1 MSTIV
6 LKFGGTSV
14 ATTDLIKSAASIV
27 KKEYDAGSN
36 LAVVV
41 SAMAGTTNSLINYV
55 KEINTNSD
63 SEYDVVVSSGEQVTS
78 GLMSMALDEIGVPS
92 RSWLGWQLPI
102 LTSGPHRNSVI
113 EKINP
118 DKILEGFKKNEVA
131 VLAGFQGLSVND
143 RITTIGRGGSDN
155 TAVFLAS
162 ALNADRCDIYTD
174 VDGVYTSDPKITSK
188 VKKLDKVSYEEMIE
202 MASQGAKVLQ
212 TASVESAMSK
222 NVNVQV
228 RSTFKPN
235 EEGTEISIDGESEIL
250 RAVTGVAYS
259 KDEAKITI
267 IDLVDEPGIA
277 ARVFKALSDDSINV
291 DMIVQNNFIERKMT
305 NLTFTIPMGDLE
317 KSISILDT
325 LKDKISF
332 SKIINE
338 DNLSKV
344 SIIGSGMRN
353 QPGIAAKMFQCLSE
367 QNINIEVISTSEIK
381 VSVLI
386 DKSRTEDAV
395 SSLHDAFQ
403 LDNI

>member
-27 KKEYDAGSN
+27 KKEYDAGNN

-41 SAMAGTTNSLINYV
+41 SAMAGTTNSLINFV
-55 KEINTNSD
+55 KEINSSVD

-78 GLMSMALDEIGVPS
+78 GLMSMALNQLGVPS

-102 LTSGPHRNSVI
+102 ITSGPHRNSLI
-113 EKINP
+113 EKINVE
-118 DKILEGFKKNEVA
+118 KILKDFEDRKVA
-131 VLAGFQGLSVND
+131 VLAGFQGLSIEG

-188 VKKLDKVSYEEMIE
+188 VKKLNKVSYEEMIE

-235 EEGTEISIDGESEIL
+235 EEGTEISIDGEGEIL

-277 ARVFKALSDDSINV
+277 AKIFNKLSDDSINV

-317 KSISILDT
+317 KSISILDK
-325 LKDKISF
+325 LKDQIEFSRIIS
-332 SKIINE
+332 E

-386 DKSRTEDAV
+386 DKARTEDAV
-395 SSLHDAFQ
+395 SSLHDTFK

>member
-14 ATTDLIKSAASIV
+14 ATVDLIKSAAEIV
-27 KKEYDAGSN
+27 KKEYDAGNN

-41 SAMAGTTNSLINYV
+41 SAMAGTTNSLIDYV
-55 KEINTNSD
+55 KEINISSD
-63 SEYDVVVSSGEQVTS
+63 SEYDVVVSSGEQITS
-78 GLMSMALDEIGVPS
+78 GLMSMALEELGIPA

-113 EKINP
+113 EKISP
-118 DKILEGFKKNEVA
+118 DKIIDGFKEKKVA

-188 VKKLDKVSYEEMIE
+188 VKKLNKVSYEEMIE

-235 EEGTEISIDGESEIL
+235 EAGTKISIDGEGEIL

-259 KDEAKITI
+259 KDESKITI

-277 ARVFKALSDDSINV
+277 AKVFKALSDDSINV

-317 KSISILDT
+317 KSLLILNK
-325 LKDKISF
+325 LKDKIAF
-332 SKIINE
+332 SKIISE

-353 QPGIAAKMFQCLSE
+353 QPGIAAKMFQCLSD
-367 QNINIEVISTSEIK
+367 QDINIEVISTSEIK

-386 DKSRTEDAV
+386 DKARTEDAV
-395 SSLHDAFQ
+395 SSLHDAFK

>member
-27 KKEYDAGSN
+27 KKEYDAGNN

-55 KEINTNSD
+55 KEINTNPD

-78 GLMSMALDEIGVPS
+78 GLMSMALNEIGVPS
-92 RSWLGWQLPI
+92 RSWLSWQLPI
-102 LTSGPHRNSVI
+102 LTSGPHKNSVI

-118 DKILEGFKKNEVA
+118 DKIIEGFKEKQVA

-188 VKKLDKVSYEEMIE
+188 VRKLNKVSYEEMIE

-212 TASVESAMSK
+212 TASVESAMNK
-222 NVNVQV
+222 NINVQV

-235 EEGTEISIDGESEIL
+235 EEGTEISIDGESENL

-277 ARVFKALSDDSINV
+277 AKIFKALSDVSINV

-317 KSISILDT
+317 KSLSILDT
-325 LKDKISF
+325 LKDRIAF
-332 SKIINE
+332 SKIISE

-386 DKSRTEDAV
+386 DKARTEVAV
-395 SSLHDAFQ
+395 SSLHDAFK

>member
-14 ATTDLIKSAASIV
+14 ATTDLIKSAAGII
-27 KKEYDAGSN
+27 KKEYDAGN
-36 LAVVV
+36 NVAVVV
-41 SAMAGTTNSLINYV
+41 SAMAGATNSLIKYV
-55 KEINTNSD
+55 EEINANLD
-63 SEYDVVVSSGEQVTS
+63 PEYDVVVSSGEQVTS
-78 GLMSMALDEIGVPS
+78 GLMSMALNEIGVPS
-92 RSWLGWQLPI
+92 RSWQGWQLPI

-113 EKINP
+113 EKIYP
-118 DKILEGFKKNEVA
+118 EKIIEGFKEKQVA

-188 VKKLDKVSYEEMIE
+188 VKKLNKVSYEEMIE

-235 EEGTEISIDGESEIL
+235 EEGTEISIDGEGEIL

-277 ARVFKALSDDSINV
+277 AKVFKALSDDSINV

-317 KSISILDT
+317 KSLSILDM
-325 LKDKISF
+325 LKDQIAF
-332 SKIINE
+332 SKIISE

-386 DKSRTEDAV
+386 DKAKTEDAV
-395 SSLHDAFQ
+395 SSLHDAFK

>member
-27 KKEYDAGSN
+27 KKEYDAGNN

-41 SAMAGTTNSLINYV
+41 SAMAGTTNSLIDYV
-55 KEINTNSD
+55 KEINTSYD
-63 SEYDVVVSSGEQVTS
+63 SEYDVVVSSGEQITS
-78 GLMSMALDEIGVPS
+78 GLMSMALNEIGVPS

-102 LTSGPHRNSVI
+102 LTAGPHRNSVI

-118 DKILEGFKKNEVA
+118 DKILEGFKEKQVA

-188 VKKLDKVSYEEMIE
+188 VKKLNKVSYEEMIE

-235 EEGTEISIDGESEIL
+235 EQGTEISIDGESEIL

-267 IDLVDEPGIA
+267 IDLIDEPGIA
-277 ARVFKALSDDSINV
+277 AKVFKALSDDSINV

-317 KSISILDT
+317 KSLSILDT
-325 LKDKISF
+325 LKDQISF
-332 SKIINE
+332 SKIISE

-353 QPGIAAKMFQCLSE
+353 QPGIAAKMFLCLSE

-386 DKSRTEDAV
+386 DKAKTEDAV
-395 SSLHDAFQ
+395 SSLHDAFK

>member
-27 KKEYDAGSN
+27 KKEYDAGN
-36 LAVVV
+36 DLAVVV
-41 SAMAGTTNSLINYV
+41 SAMAGTTNSLINFV
-55 KEINTNSD
+55 KEINSSVD

-78 GLMSMALDEIGVPS
+78 GLMSMALNQLGVQS

-102 LTSGPHRNSVI
+102 ITSGPHRNSLI
-113 EKINP
+113 EKINVE
-118 DKILEGFKKNEVA
+118 KILKDFEDRKVA
-131 VLAGFQGLSVND
+131 VLAGFQGLSIEG

-188 VKKLDKVSYEEMIE
+188 VKKLNKVSYEEMIE

-235 EEGTEISIDGESEIL
+235 EEGTEISIDGEGEIL

-277 ARVFKALSDDSINV
+277 AKIFNKLSDDSINV

-305 NLTFTIPMGDLE
+305 NLTFTIPMGDLK
-317 KSISILDT
+317 KSILILDK
-325 LKDKISF
+325 LKDQIEFSRIIS
-332 SKIINE
+332 E

-386 DKSRTEDAV
+386 DKARTEDAV
-395 SSLHDAFQ
+395 SSLHDTFE

>member
-14 ATTDLIKSAASIV
+14 ASIDLIKSAAEIV
-27 KKEYDAGSN
+27 KKEYDAGNN

-41 SAMAGTTNSLINYV
+41 SAMAGTTNSLIDYV
-55 KEINTNSD
+55 KEINISSD

-78 GLMSMALDEIGVPS
+78 GLMSMALEELGIPA

-118 DKILEGFKKNEVA
+118 EKIIDGFKEKKVA
-131 VLAGFQGLSVND
+131 VLAGFQGLSVSD

-174 VDGVYTSDPKITSK
+174 VDGVYTSDPKITPK
-188 VKKLDKVSYEEMIE
+188 VKKLNKVSYEEMIE

-228 RSTFKPN
+228 RSTFKPD
-235 EEGTEISIDGESEIL
+235 EAGTKISIDGEGEIL

-259 KDEAKITI
+259 KDESKITI

-277 ARVFKALSDDSINV
+277 AKVFKALSDDSINV

-317 KSISILDT
+317 KSLSILNK
-325 LKDKISF
+325 LKDKIAF
-332 SKIINE
+332 SKIISE

-353 QPGIAAKMFQCLSE
+353 QPGIAAKMFQCLSD
-367 QNINIEVISTSEIK
+367 QDINIEVISTSEIK

-386 DKSRTEDAV
+386 DKARTEDAV
-395 SSLHDAFQ
+395 SSLHDAFK

>member
-27 KKEYDAGSN
+27 KKEYDAGNN

-41 SAMAGTTNSLINYV
+41 SAMAGTTNSLINFV
-55 KEINTNSD
+55 KEINSSVD

-78 GLMSMALDEIGVPS
+78 GLMSMALNQLGVQS

-102 LTSGPHRNSVI
+102 ITSGPHRNSLI
-113 EKINP
+113 EKINVE
-118 DKILEGFKKNEVA
+118 KILKDFEDRKVA
-131 VLAGFQGLSVND
+131 VLAGFQGLSIEG

-188 VKKLDKVSYEEMIE
+188 VKKLNKVSYEEMIE

-235 EEGTEISIDGESEIL
+235 EEGTEISIDGEGEIL

-277 ARVFKALSDDSINV
+277 AKIFNKLSDDSINV

-317 KSISILDT
+317 KSISILDK
-325 LKDKISF
+325 LKDQIEFSRIIS
-332 SKIINE
+332 E

-386 DKSRTEDAV
+386 DKARTEDAV
-395 SSLHDAFQ
+395 SSLHDTFK

>member
-27 KKEYDAGSN
+27 KKEYDAGN
-36 LAVVV
+36 DLAVVV
-41 SAMAGTTNSLINYV
+41 SAMAGTTNSLINFV
-55 KEINTNSD
+55 KEINSSVD

-78 GLMSMALDEIGVPS
+78 GLMSMALNQLGVPS

-102 LTSGPHRNSVI
+102 ITSGPHRNSLI
-113 EKINP
+113 EKINVE
-118 DKILEGFKKNEVA
+118 KILKDFEDRKVA
-131 VLAGFQGLSVND
+131 VLAGFQGLSIEG

-188 VKKLDKVSYEEMIE
+188 VKKLNKVSYEEMIE

-235 EEGTEISIDGESEIL
+235 EEGTEISIDGEGEIL

-277 ARVFKALSDDSINV
+277 AKIFNKLSDDSINV

-305 NLTFTIPMGDLE
+305 NLTFTIPMGDLK
-317 KSISILDT
+317 KSILILDK
-325 LKDKISF
+325 LKDQIEFSRIIS
-332 SKIINE
+332 E

-386 DKSRTEDAV
+386 DKARTEDAV
-395 SSLHDAFQ
+395 SSLHDTFK

>member
-27 KKEYDAGSN
+27 KKEYDAGNN

-41 SAMAGTTNSLINYV
+41 SAMAGTTNTLINLV
-55 KEINTNSD
+55 KEINSSVD
-63 SEYDVVVSSGEQVTS
+63 SEYDVVVSSGEQVTA
-78 GLMSMALDEIGVPS
+78 GLMSMALNQLGIPS

-102 LTSGPHRNSVI
+102 ITSGPHRNSLI
-113 EKINP
+113 EKINVE
-118 DKILEGFKKNEVA
+118 KILKDFEGKKVA
-131 VLAGFQGLSVND
+131 VLAGFQGLSVEGK
-143 RITTIGRGGSDN
+143 ITTIGRGGSDN

-188 VKKLDKVSYEEMIE
+188 VKKLNKVSYEEMIE

-235 EEGTEISIDGESEIL
+235 EEGTEISIDGEGEIL

-277 ARVFKALSDDSINV
+277 AKIFNKLSDYSINV

-317 KSISILDT
+317 KSLSILDK
-325 LKDKISF
+325 LKDQIEFSRIIS
-332 SKIINE
+332 E
-338 DNLSKV
+338 DKLSKV

-386 DKSRTEDAV
+386 DKARTEDAV
-395 SSLHDAFQ
+395 SSLHDTFK

>member
-27 KKEYDAGSN
+27 KKEYDAGNN

-41 SAMAGTTNSLINYV
+41 SAMAGTTNSLINFV
-55 KEINTNSD
+55 KEINSSVD

-78 GLMSMALDEIGVPS
+78 GLMSMALNQLGVPS

-102 LTSGPHRNSVI
+102 ITSGPHRNSLI
-113 EKINP
+113 EKINVE
-118 DKILEGFKKNEVA
+118 KILKDFEEKKVA
-131 VLAGFQGLSVND
+131 VLAGFQGLSVEG

-188 VKKLDKVSYEEMIE
+188 VKKLNKVSYEEMIE

-235 EEGTEISIDGESEIL
+235 EEGTEISIDGEGEIL

-277 ARVFKALSDDSINV
+277 AKIFNKLSDDSINV

-305 NLTFTIPMGDLE
+305 NLTFTIPMGDLK
-317 KSISILDT
+317 KSILILDK
-325 LKDKISF
+325 LKDQIEFSRIIS
-332 SKIINE
+332 E

-353 QPGIAAKMFQCLSE
+353 QPGIAAKMFQCLSD

-386 DKSRTEDAV
+386 DKARTEDAV
-395 SSLHDAFQ
+395 SSLHDTFK

>member
-6 LKFGGTSV
+6 IKFGGTSV

-27 KKEYDAGSN
+27 KKEYDAGNS

-55 KEINTNSD
+55 EEINTNSD

-78 GLMSMALDEIGVPS
+78 GLMSMALNEIGVPS

-113 EKINP
+113 EKIIP
-118 DKILEGFKKNEVA
+118 DKILEGFKERQVA

-143 RITTIGRGGSDN
+143 RVTTIGRGGSDN

-174 VDGVYTSDPKITSK
+174 VDGVFTSDPKITSK
-188 VKKLDKVSYEEMIE
+188 VKKLNKVSYEEMIE

-212 TASVESAMSK
+212 TASVESAMNK
-222 NVNVQV
+222 NINVQV

-235 EEGTEISIDGESEIL
+235 EEGTEISIDGESENL

-277 ARVFKALSDDSINV
+277 AKIFKALSDVSINV

-317 KSISILDT
+317 KSLSILDT
-325 LKDKISF
+325 LKDRIAF
-332 SKIINE
+332 SKIISE

-386 DKSRTEDAV
+386 DKARTEDAV
-395 SSLHDAFQ
+395 SSLHDAFK

>member
-27 KKEYDAGSN
+27 KKEHDAGNN

-41 SAMAGTTNSLINYV
+41 SAMAGATNSLIEYV
-55 KEINTNSD
+55 KEINANLD
-63 SEYDVVVSSGEQVTS
+63 PEYDVVVSSGEQVTS
-78 GLMSMALDEIGVPS
+78 GLMSMALNEIGVPS
-92 RSWLGWQLPI
+92 RSWQGWQLPI

-118 DKILEGFKKNEVA
+118 EKIIEGFKEKQVA
-131 VLAGFQGLSVND
+131 VLAGFQGLSTND

-188 VKKLDKVSYEEMIE
+188 VRKLNKVSYEEMIE

-235 EEGTEISIDGESEIL
+235 EEGTEISINGESEIL

-277 ARVFKALSDDSINV
+277 AKVFKALSDDSINV

-317 KSISILDT
+317 KSLSILDT
-325 LKDKISF
+325 LKDRISF

-386 DKSRTEDAV
+386 DKARTEDAV
-395 SSLHDAFQ
+395 SSLHDAFK

>member
-6 LKFGGTSV
+6 IKFGGTSV

-27 KKEYDAGSN
+27 KKEYDAGNS

-55 KEINTNSD
+55 EEINTNSD

-78 GLMSMALDEIGVPS
+78 GLMSMALNEIGVPS

-113 EKINP
+113 EKIIP
-118 DKILEGFKKNEVA
+118 DKILEGFKERQVA

-143 RITTIGRGGSDN
+143 RVTTIGRGGSDN

-212 TASVESAMSK
+212 TASVESAMNK
-222 NVNVQV
+222 NINVQV

-235 EEGTEISIDGESEIL
+235 EEGTEISIDGESENL

-277 ARVFKALSDDSINV
+277 AKIFKALSDVSINV

-317 KSISILDT
+317 KSLSILDT
-325 LKDKISF
+325 LKDRIAF
-332 SKIINE
+332 SKIISE

-386 DKSRTEDAV
+386 DKARTEDAV
-395 SSLHDAFQ
+395 SSLHDAFK

>member
-27 KKEYDAGSN
+27 KKEYDAGNN

-41 SAMAGTTNSLINYV
+41 SAMAGTTNSLINFV
-55 KEINTNSD
+55 KEINSSVD

-78 GLMSMALDEIGVPS
+78 GLMSMALNQLGVPS

-102 LTSGPHRNSVI
+102 ITSGPHRNSLI
-113 EKINP
+113 EKINVE
-118 DKILEGFKKNEVA
+118 KILKDFEGKKVA
-131 VLAGFQGLSVND
+131 VLAGFQGLSVEGK
-143 RITTIGRGGSDN
+143 ITTIGRGGSDN

-188 VKKLDKVSYEEMIE
+188 VKKLNKVSYEEMIE

-277 ARVFKALSDDSINV
+277 AKIFNKLSDDSINV

-305 NLTFTIPMGDLE
+305 NLTFTIPMGDLK
-317 KSISILDT
+317 KSILILDK
-325 LKDKISF
+325 LKDQIEFSRIIS
-332 SKIINE
+332 E

-386 DKSRTEDAV
+386 DKARTEDAV
-395 SSLHDAFQ
+395 SSLHDTFK